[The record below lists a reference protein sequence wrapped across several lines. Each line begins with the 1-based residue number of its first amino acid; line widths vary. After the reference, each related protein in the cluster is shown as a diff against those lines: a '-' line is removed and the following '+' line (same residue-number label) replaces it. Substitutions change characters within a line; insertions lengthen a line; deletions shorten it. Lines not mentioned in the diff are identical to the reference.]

1 MVSVLLSIIIIAVN
15 IFFVY
20 NTVDEWELG
29 PGPVAAIGVGGVIYL
44 IFCVYLA
51 IHTAVAMG
59 NKTLARKSWVQKY
72 VVVDSG
78 TKLNANI

>member
-1 MVSVLLSIIIIAVN
+1 MLSVIIIAIN

-29 PGPVAAIGVGGVIYL
+29 PGPVAAIVVGGVIYL

-51 IHTAVAMG
+51 IHMAAAMG
-59 NKTLARKSWVQKY
+59 SKRLARTPWVQKY
-72 VVVDSG
+72 VLVSDD
-78 TKLNANI
+78 KLNASIEF